1 MFLYLRRIIDGGR
14 EMLGIRC
21 GFAEREKRMT
31 IRKSVTAAIVAAS
44 MIVVPTV
51 AQAAVSNSTAASKL
65 SLRAAAPKDGKESH
79 IAGVSTIVLVLAAAA
94 VVGGVI
100 ALASK
105 KKTKSP

>member
-1 MFLYLRRIIDGGR
+1 MN
-14 EMLGIRC
+14 
-21 GFAEREKRMT
+21 

-44 MIVVPTV
+44 MIIVPTV
-51 AQAAVSNSTAASKL
+51 AQAAVSNSTAVSKL
-65 SLRAAAPKDGKESH
+65 SLRTAAPKDGKESH